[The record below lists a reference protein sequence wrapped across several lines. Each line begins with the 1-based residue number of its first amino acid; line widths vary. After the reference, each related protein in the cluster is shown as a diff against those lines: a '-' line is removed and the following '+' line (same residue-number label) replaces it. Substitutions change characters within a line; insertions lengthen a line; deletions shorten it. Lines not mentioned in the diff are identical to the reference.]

1 METRRTTARR
11 GAAFVCFG
19 LVAAAIAALYH
30 FFGSE
35 GELSQEPSS
44 IFRWLFI
51 QWHDRDMQ
59 LTWVMPLVGLYAVW
73 DRRRELAET
82 PARASLLGVAATA
95 ASLALHVLAFRAQQP
110 RVSLFT
116 VATTLWSSC
125 WAIWGWGVARQLL
138 FPLGYTILS
147 FLCFHI
153 KHYTTVLQV
162 FASNLSVIFLRGFGV
177 DATNIGSVIRVS
189 FGPETQPL
197 VFNVAEGCSGLRSLV
212 VLSALAAPYAY
223 FRVRGNLRA
232 WILFAMSV
240 PLAILTNILRI
251 STLTL
256 FAFCFGTELAMQLYH
271 DPAGFLV
278 FFIGILLLQATATFL
293 GRDWNAPMQRIREA
307 FRRRFGGRSANEAEP
322 ETPSPEPPPS
332 PASQPS
338 PETPESTPSP
348 ESPEPPPAAL
358 WRLPVAT
365 ALLVLFIGLSA
376 RHLSQPRVFR
386 GAPNCPID
394 VPLPAELGP
403 YRGEEVLFCTNDQ
416 CCRDYPRSEFPEDGE
431 GLTCPVCSSPLDTI
445 SIGERNGLPP
455 GTPILRR
462 IYTLGKNSQPVQVSI
477 VYSGLERNSIHRPQR
492 CLASQGYQI
501 IAEQNLDIPL
511 EEDSSF
517 PVHVLDIIR
526 RYKNDAGRTVS
537 QGGIYAYWYFN
548 PERSTPSHFDRVIR
562 IALDN
567 ILRDYRPRWAYVAIA
582 LSCDPE
588 HREPAYEVLRDIVPR
603 LLPVMRES
611 QASLKSHEQQ

>member
-1 METRRTTARR
+1 
-11 GAAFVCFG
+11 
-19 LVAAAIAALYH
+19 
-30 FFGSE
+30 
-35 GELSQEPSS
+35 
-44 IFRWLFI
+44 
-51 QWHDRDMQ
+51 MQ
-59 LTWVMPLVGLYAVW
+59 LTWAMPLVGLYAVW
-73 DRRRELAET
+73 DKRRELAKT
-82 PARASLLGVAATA
+82 PARASLWGVAATA

-116 VATTLWSSC
+116 VATSLWSAC

-153 KHYTTVLQV
+153 KHYTTSLQV
-162 FASNLSVIFLRGFGV
+162 FASNLSVVFLRGFGV
-177 DATNIGSVIRVS
+177 DAANIGSVIRVS

-256 FAFCFGTELAMQLYH
+256 FAFCFGSELAMQIYH

-293 GRDWNAPMQRIREA
+293 DRDWAAPIQRIREA
-307 FRRRFGGRSANEAEP
+307 LRRRFGGKWD
-322 ETPSPEPPPS
+322 SPEV
-332 PASQPS
+332 
-338 PETPESTPSP
+338 PEVPEAPDVT
-348 ESPEPPPAAL
+348 ESSEAPAAR

-376 RHLSQPRVFR
+376 RHLSRPRVFR
-386 GAPNCPID
+386 GAPNCPLD
-394 VPLPAELGP
+394 VLLPEELGP
-403 YRGEEVLFCTNDQ
+403 YHGEEVLFCTNDQ

-492 CLASQGYQI
+492 CL
-501 IAEQNLDIPL
+501 
-511 EEDSSF
+511 
-517 PVHVLDIIR
+517 
-526 RYKNDAGRTVS
+526 VS
-537 QGGIYAYWYFN
+537 QVRRA
-548 PERSTPSHFDRVIR
+548 
-562 IALDN
+562 
-567 ILRDYRPRWAYVAIA
+567 
-582 LSCDPE
+582 
-588 HREPAYEVLRDIVPR
+588 
-603 LLPVMRES
+603 
-611 QASLKSHEQQ
+611 